1 MNIFVLEG
9 LTMEVIVAVVVS
21 VLIAVLLLG
30 FLTYFL
36 LSKFYLNR
44 KKCQKQ
50 LDSLQSKYEYLH
62 ALLTGQDN
70 SYIQR
75 LEIISRTNLL
85 YSDIHASYFKRSK
98 EIRET
103 IDQKYQDVIF
113 QLQAF
118 LDENKCREFKLF
130 LKEKTPIIKQYEDA
144 VNNLNNDLVNVI
156 KPEED
161 ARQMMLSEKEKF
173 RDVKSKFNFNENE
186 LVFVASSFQQV
197 FAKIDRKFN
206 DFEDLVENANY
217 DDAKAIIPELDKV
230 LNLLDRLIDEIPA
243 LTKEVNE
250 NIPAKVKSLND
261 EYEKLVKEGRP
272 LNHLNVEMLIN
283 EINDALETERSNI
296 KNLAISNLKKET
308 VEINKIIDDL
318 FEKFKE
324 EDIAYKEFNEKKD
337 IIINEFLNY
346 DKELV
351 KINNNIARFNK
362 IYVIDEDHAQELK
375 NIRNKVEDVSRDKR
389 KLDQYMRNIEPYP
402 YSELLNKLKVLENGT
417 REISNRIN
425 SFNDYLISL
434 KNDSETAYKNI
445 RAKYDQLK
453 EHELI
458 IRELKVDKYQ
468 DYFKDRFD
476 DCYALIDDISKLLVK
491 VPIEVNQVNQ
501 YQRELND
508 KTNNLVKE
516 IQDLN
521 NYRNL
526 ASENILLINRDRMKF
541 AEINNIVSQAETLY
555 LNGDFKSAYDMTE
568 QTLNK
573 LNFRDKQW
581 FI

>member
-573 LNFRDKQW
+573 LNFRDKQ
-581 FI
+581 

>member
-389 KLDQYMRNIEPYP
+389 KLDQYMRNIVPYP

-568 QTLNK
+568 QALNK

>member
-389 KLDQYMRNIEPYP
+389 KLDQYMRNIVPYP

-568 QTLNK
+568 QALNK
-573 LNFRDKQW
+573 LNFRDKQ
-581 FI
+581 

>member
-130 LKEKTPIIKQYEDA
+130 LKDKTPIIKQYEDA

-568 QTLNK
+568 QALNK
-573 LNFRDKQW
+573 LNFRDKQ
-581 FI
+581 

>member
-1 MNIFVLEG
+1 MNIFVLDG
-9 LTMEVIVAVVVS
+9 LAMEVLVAVVVS
-21 VLIAVLLLG
+21 VLIAVLLLS

-272 LNHLNVEMLIN
+272 LNHLNVELLIS

-308 VEINKIIDDL
+308 IEINKIIDDL

-324 EDIAYKEFNEKKD
+324 EDVAYKEFNEKKD

-568 QTLNK
+568 QALNK

>member
-1 MNIFVLEG
+1 MNIFVLDG
-9 LTMEVIVAVVVS
+9 LAMEVIVAVVVS
-21 VLIAVLLLG
+21 VLIAVLLLS

-272 LNHLNVEMLIN
+272 LNHLNVELLIS

-308 VEINKIIDDL
+308 IEINKIIDDL

-324 EDIAYKEFNEKKD
+324 EDVAYKEFNEKKD

-568 QTLNK
+568 QALNK

>member
-1 MNIFVLEG
+1 MDNKERVQNDIEDAQDKVQKPQQNLKDEIKN
-9 LTMEVIVAVVVS
+9 LNKDIV
-21 VLIAVLLLG
+21 
-30 FLTYFL
+30 
-36 LSKFYLNR
+36 KFTELKNE
-44 KKCQKQ
+44 KESE
-50 LDSLQSKYEYLH
+50 LD
-62 ALLTGQDN
+62 
-70 SYIQR
+70 
-75 LEIISRTNLL
+75 NLL
-85 YSDIHASYFKRSK
+85 N
-98 EIRET
+98 
-103 IDQKYQDVIF
+103 
-113 QLQAF
+113 LQIT
-118 LDENKCREFKLF
+118 L
-130 LKEKTPIIKQYEDA
+130 Q
-144 VNNLNNDLVNVI
+144 
-156 KPEED
+156 
-161 ARQMMLSEKEKF
+161 
-173 RDVKSKFNFNENE
+173 NEY
-186 LVFVASSFQQV
+186 A
-197 FAKIDRKFN
+197 
-206 DFEDLVENANY
+206 
-217 DDAKAIIPELDKV
+217 
-230 LNLLDRLIDEIPA
+230 
-243 LTKEVNE
+243 
-250 NIPAKVKSLND
+250 
-261 EYEKLVKEGRP
+261 KLVKEGRP

-568 QTLNK
+568 QALNK

>member
-130 LKEKTPIIKQYEDA
+130 LKDKTPIIKQYEDA

-568 QTLNK
+568 QALNK